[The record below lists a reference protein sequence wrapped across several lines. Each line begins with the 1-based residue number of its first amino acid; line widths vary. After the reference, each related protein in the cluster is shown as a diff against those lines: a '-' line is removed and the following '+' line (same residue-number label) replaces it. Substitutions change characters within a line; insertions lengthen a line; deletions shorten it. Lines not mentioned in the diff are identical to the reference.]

1 MRTSPRGEDVIL
13 ALLRK
18 SFRFLSSSSIPNIS
32 PLGAVYKVY
41 PIFTTPRWV
50 ILMWCS
56 ALSPPALAS
65 KTSCPF
71 VTHACNISFSGSI
84 THYLGS
90 NSHPMHPEFN
100 SGKANIWIV
109 RCRCAAADCSRFY
122 LLNYRL
128 FNDSFSIS
136 HLSFPFQFKFQ
147 FFLTLPTSL
156 AAHLDTIS
164 DILEPNR
171 LSLRAIALHGIYE
184 SNFYFINFR
193 YWYKLQLQLAFL
205 YNMTYLEDL
214 E

>member
-1 MRTSPRGEDVIL
+1 
-13 ALLRK
+13 
-18 SFRFLSSSSIPNIS
+18 
-32 PLGAVYKVY
+32 
-41 PIFTTPRWV
+41 
-50 ILMWCS
+50 MWCS
-56 ALSPPALAS
+56 ALSPLALAS

-71 VTHACNISFSGSI
+71 VTHACNISFPGSI

-90 NSHPMHPEFN
+90 NSHTMHPEFN

-109 RCRCAAADCSRFY
+109 KCRCAAVDCSRFY

-171 LSLRAIALHGIYE
+171 SLQNHWWLSNVRAHGE
-184 SNFYFINFR
+184 ACVAGKAS
-193 YWYKLQLQLAFL
+193 
-205 YNMTYLEDL
+205 DL
-214 E
+214 NLGFVHELCRPTILDGSPEGGVPWRVAVIR